1 MYELFYFFERKS
13 MYEICNIVN
22 DDTYNSSNFFRQI
35 GTLIYQFFLQ
45 LVAFYIKLN
54 SRLLWP

>member
-1 MYELFYFFERKS
+1 MNYFIFFERKS